1 MKVTIKLS
9 NAPLSITIETSDE
22 ITKDMIDFVAKTLLK
37 LREVWLGAL
46 KCQVKLE
53 AKKDEV

>member
-9 NAPLSITIETSDE
+9 DAPLSITIEMPDE

-37 LREVWLGAL
+37 MREVWLSTL
-46 KCQVKLE
+46 KGQVKQE
-53 AKKDEV
+53 AQKKE

>member
-1 MKVTIKLS
+1 MKITIKLS
-9 NAPLSITIETSDE
+9 NAPLSITIEMPDE
-22 ITKDMIDFVAKTLLK
+22 ISKDMIDFVAKKLLK

-53 AKKDEV
+53 AENKK